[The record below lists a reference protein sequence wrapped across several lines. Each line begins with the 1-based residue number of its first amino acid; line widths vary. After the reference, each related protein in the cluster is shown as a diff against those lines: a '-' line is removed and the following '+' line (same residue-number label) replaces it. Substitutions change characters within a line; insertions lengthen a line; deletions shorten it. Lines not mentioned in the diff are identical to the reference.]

1 MRTAGLERTA
11 QRRAG
16 AEQMRLPD
24 ELIERLWTQ
33 PVRQRPVS
41 AVAHRVHCGSRP
53 ITSTP
58 GGGEKE
64 NKSGANLALR
74 VGCVK
79 VSWVT

>member
-1 MRTAGLERTA
+1 MRTAGFERPA
-11 QRRAG
+11 QRRPG
-16 AEQMRLPD
+16 TEQMRLPD
-24 ELIERLWTQ
+24 ELIERLGAQ
-33 PVRQRPVS
+33 PIRQRPVS
-41 AVAHRVHCGSRP
+41 AVADRVHCVSRP

-64 NKSGANLALR
+64 NKSGANLAFR